1 MDTGA
6 TNEIQIFSI
15 IDYSNYTIHI
25 KFKKY
30 VYDIA
35 YEAILF

>member
-1 MDTGA
+1 MNTDA

-25 KFKKY
+25 KSKKS
-30 VYDIA
+30 VCHIT